1 MGPSFG
7 RQLSMKYGE
16 KKLKNRL
23 IVFCLSAVMS
33 LALPCGAQTH
43 YQPIDLGVLP
53 GGSYSAASGV
63 NDQGHVTGSG
73 GMSGAN
79 PIHGFLW
86 QKNTGMKDLGT
97 LGGNNSYPE
106 GINDANQIV
115 GQADVTSS
123 VSDAFLWINGTMMDI
138 GSLGAQGSVANAIN
152 FDPLTMTFTQIAGWS
167 PTSDN
172 STVHAVIW
180 NASLQITDLGTL
192 GGPSSFGWANN
203 CTGQVVGRADIS
215 SGQTHAFLWGSGIG
229 MVDLGTLGGSSSLA
243 RGINCSGTIVG
254 YSYLAG
260 DIQMDAF
267 VYGPNTGM
275 KDIGNLGGSVSTATA
290 INKAGRVVG
299 FSNTPGNADSHAF
312 VWTATGGLQD
322 LNKLIPPHSGWD
334 LQVAEAISDNGRIV
348 GAGTINGAGH
358 AFLLLPK

>member
-1 MGPSFG
+1 MAGRFSAKKIGMGDRFCPRISPVWMRHKKPNLKF
-7 RQLSMKYGE
+7 GE
-16 KKLKNRL
+16 KKMKNRL
-23 IVFCLSAVMS
+23 IVFCLSAVIS

-53 GGSYSAASGV
+53 GGSYSVASGV
-63 NDQGHVTGSG
+63 NDQSHVTGSG
-73 GMSGAN
+73 GISGAN

-115 GQADVTSS
+115 GQADVSSS
-123 VSDAFLWINGTMMDI
+123 VSDAFLWMNGTMMDI

-203 CTGQVVGRADIS
+203 CGGQVVGRADI
-215 SGQTHAFLWGSGIG
+215 GDW
-229 MVDLGTLGGSSSLA
+229 DGG
-243 RGINCSGTIVG
+243 
-254 YSYLAG
+254 
-260 DIQMDAF
+260 
-267 VYGPNTGM
+267 PWH
-275 KDIGNLGGSVSTATA
+275 
-290 INKAGRVVG
+290 AGRELE
-299 FSNTPGNADSHAF
+299 PGKRNQLFGYDRR
-312 VWTATGGLQD
+312 V
-322 LNKLIPPHSGWD
+322 
-334 LQVAEAISDNGRIV
+334 
-348 GAGTINGAGH
+348 
-358 AFLLLPK
+358 LLPRWRHTNGCLCLWSEHGDEGHWQSWRQREYRDCNQ